1 MQISRAANT
10 SCNAIQNIKEVDMRQ
25 ICDWVINTFD
35 VTVVEVA
42 AIFLTVWI
50 TVSLLR
56 SFIKFARRK
65 NSDD

>member
-1 MQISRAANT
+1 MQISRAADT
-10 SCNAIQNIKEVDMRQ
+10 SCNAIQYKNEVDMRQ
-25 ICDWVINTFD
+25 ICDWVVNTFD